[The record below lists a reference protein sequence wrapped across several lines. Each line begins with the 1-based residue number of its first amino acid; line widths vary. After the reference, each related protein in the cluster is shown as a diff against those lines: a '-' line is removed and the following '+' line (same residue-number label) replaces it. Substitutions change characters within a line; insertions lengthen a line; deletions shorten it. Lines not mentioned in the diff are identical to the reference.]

1 MNRPEE
7 RTGTGAVTAED
18 PGGAGSGEVPGGTRT
33 DLRPLELAVTGMTCA
48 ACSSRVQRALEREP
62 GVADPSVNLMM
73 RSANL
78 RYDPAATS
86 PERLV
91 ELIRDTGYGA
101 EVPAHTGQR
110 EALEERDRETAAEV
124 RHYGI
129 RSAVSLVAAAVGMVI
144 SMPVMHAHA
153 GHGPSADPLM
163 AWSTRVLDPWVER
176 LLPWLYQVDP
186 AFLTWLLLG
195 MTAVVMAWAGRHFY
209 VRAWAA
215 ARHRAADMNT
225 LVALG
230 TGAAFLYSVVA
241 TVAPELFTSRG
252 LPPDVYYEAVLFIIA
267 LILLGNTME
276 ARAKR
281 ETSRALGALV
291 DLQPRTA
298 RVLEQVEG
306 EGLREVELPVEA
318 LRPGDLIQVRP
329 GERIPAD
336 GEVVEG
342 ASAVDESMLTGESL
356 PVEKAAGDPVIGGTV
371 NRTGAF
377 RYRATRLREDS
388 TLARI
393 VNLMRDAQAG
403 RAPIQNLVD
412 RVTGVFVPVVLVLAV
427 ATLGAW
433 LLLAGEHAAVR
444 GFAAAVTVLIIACP
458 CAMGL
463 AIPTAVMVATGRGAA
478 AGILVKGAAPLQRA
492 GEVDVVVLDK
502 TGTLTEGRP
511 RVTDLVRVGAGDR
524 GAAVVGA
531 PPAGAVMGGSSREAT
546 DPDRGATDSGLDDR
560 TLLRLVASLEAAS
573 EHPLG
578 EAVVVRARD
587 EGLALAE
594 VEAFRSVTGRGVT
607 GSVEGHGIVVGNP
620 ELLADRGVDAAP
632 LRAEAEALSDEGKTP
647 LFVAVDGRLEA
658 VLAVADVERAGAE
671 EAVARLE
678 GMGVEVVLLTG
689 DNRRTAEAVARRVG
703 IRSVVAGVLPEG
715 KEAEIRRLQ
724 EAGRVVAMVG
734 DGINDG
740 PALARADVGI
750 AMGSGTDVAVE
761 AGDVTLLRPDLATIP
776 QAIALS
782 RKSMVIMRQNLFWAF
797 VYNTLGIPVAAGVLY
812 PVAGILLSPI
822 LASAAMAFSS
832 VSVVTNS
839 LRLRRVKL
847 A

>member
-1 MNRPEE
+1 
-7 RTGTGAVTAED
+7 
-18 PGGAGSGEVPGGTRT
+18 
-33 DLRPLELAVTGMTCA
+33 MTCA
-48 ACSSRVQRALEREP
+48 ACSGRVQRALERTP
-62 GVADPSVNLMM
+62 GVDGASVNLMM
-73 RSANL
+73 RNATLS
-78 RYDPAATS
+78 YDPALIT
-86 PERLV
+86 PEGLV
-91 ELIRDTGYGA
+91 AVVEDAGYGA
-101 EVPAHTGQR
+101 EIPSHTGQR

-129 RSAVSLVAAAVGMVI
+129 RAAVSLAAAAVGMVI

-163 AWSTRVLDPWVER
+163 ALSQRLLDPPLEAAF
-176 LLPWLYQVDP
+176 PWLYRVEP
-186 AFLTWLLLG
+186 IVLTWTLFALTL
-195 MTAVVMAWAGRHFY
+195 AIMAWAGRHFY

-215 ARHRAADMNT
+215 ARHGAADMNT
-225 LVALG
+225 LVSLG

-241 TVAPELFTSRG
+241 TVAPGLFTSRG

-298 RVLEQVEG
+298 RVIQDEG
-306 EGLREVELPVEA
+306 ELELPVEA
-318 LRPGDLIQVRP
+318 LRAGDLIQVRP
-329 GERIPAD
+329 GERVPTD

-342 ASAVDESMLTGESL
+342 GSAVDESMITGESL
-356 PVEKAAGDPVIGGTV
+356 PVEKGIGDPVIGGTV

-377 RYRATRLREDS
+377 RYRATRLGEES

-412 RVTGVFVPVVLVLAV
+412 RVTGVFVPVVLVIAL
-427 ATLGAW
+427 ATLAGW
-433 LLLAGEHAAVR
+433 VVLADTAPFVR

-463 AIPTAVMVATGRGAA
+463 AVPTAVMVATGRGAQ

-492 GEVDVVVLDK
+492 GDVDVVVLDK

-511 RVTDLVRVGAGDR
+511 RVTDLVRATAPDGVVAGALPG
-524 GAAVVGA
+524 GEAAL
-531 PPAGAVMGGSSREAT
+531 PAGVVASSPG
-546 DPDRGATDSGLDDR
+546 DVLLDDR
-560 TLLRLVASLEAAS
+560 ALLRLVASLEAVS

-578 EAVVVRARD
+578 EAIVARARE
-587 EGLALAE
+587 EGLALAG
-594 VEAFRSVTGRGVT
+594 VEGFQSVTGRGVT
-607 GSVEGHGIVVGNP
+607 GAVDGHGLVVGTP
-620 ELLADRGVDAAP
+620 ALLGDWGVDTAP
-632 LRAEAEALSDEGKTP
+632 LSSRAEALADEGKTP
-647 LFVAVDGRLEA
+647 LFVAVDGRLEG
-658 VLAVADVERAGAE
+658 LIAVADMERPEAAE
-671 EAVARLE
+671 VVARLQK
-678 GMGVEVVLLTG
+678 MGVEVVLLTG
-689 DNRRTAEAVARRVG
+689 DNQRTATAVARRAG
-703 IRSVVAGVLPEG
+703 IHRVVAGVLPEG

-724 EAGRVVAMVG
+724 EEGRVVAMVG

-750 AMGSGTDVAVE
+750 AMGSGTDVAME
-761 AGDVTLLRPDLATIP
+761 AGDVTLLRPHLSAIP
-776 QAIALS
+776 DAITLS
-782 RKSMVIMRQNLFWAF
+782 RKSMAIMHQNLFWAF

-812 PVAGILLSPI
+812 PATGILLSPI

-839 LRLRRVKL
+839 LRLRGMRL
-847 A
+847 S

>member
-1 MNRPEE
+1 ME
-7 RTGTGAVTAED
+7 GTG
-18 PGGAGSGEVPGGTRT
+18 G
-33 DLRPLELAVTGMTCA
+33 RPLELAVSGMTCA
-48 ACSSRVQRALEREP
+48 ACSGRVQRALEKAP
-62 GVADPSVNLMM
+62 GVTDASVNLMM
-73 RSANL
+73 RNATL
-78 RYDPAATS
+78 QYDPGLIT
-86 PERLV
+86 PEELVALV
-91 ELIRDTGYGA
+91 EASGYGA

-124 RHYGI
+124 RHYGV
-129 RSAVSLVAAAVGMVI
+129 RAAVGLVAASVGMVI

-153 GHGPSADPLM
+153 GHGPSMDPLM
-163 AWSTRVLDPWVER
+163 ALSQRLLDPPLEAAF
-176 LLPWLYQVDP
+176 PWLYRMDP
-186 AFLTWLLLG
+186 AILTWLLLG
-195 MTAVVMAWAGRHFY
+195 LTVFIMSWAGRHFY

-215 ARHRAADMNT
+215 AKHGTADMNT

-230 TGAAFLYSVVA
+230 TGAAFLYSLVA
-241 TVAPELFTSRG
+241 TLAPELFTSRG

-298 RVLEQVEG
+298 RVIQDG
-306 EGLREVELPVEA
+306 TEVEMPVEA
-318 LRPGDLIQVRP
+318 LRAGDLIQVRP

-342 ASAVDESMLTGESL
+342 GSAVDESMLTGESL
-356 PVEKAAGDPVIGGTV
+356 PVEKGPGDPVIGGTV

-377 RYRATRLREDS
+377 RYQVTRLGEES

-393 VNLMRDAQAG
+393 VTLMRDAQAG

-412 RVTGVFVPVVLVLAV
+412 RVTSVFVPVVLVIAL
-427 ATLGAW
+427 ATLAGW
-433 LLLAGEHAAVR
+433 VVLADTAPFVR

-463 AIPTAVMVATGRGAA
+463 AVPTAVMVATGRGAQ

-492 GEVDVVVLDK
+492 GDVDVVVLDK

-511 RVTDLVRVGAGDR
+511 RVTEIVRSGVVASPALLAGGGGAAGLEEGAGD
-524 GAAVVGA
+524 
-531 PPAGAVMGGSSREAT
+531 
-546 DPDRGATDSGLDDR
+546 DRLLDDAA
-560 TLLRLVASLEAAS
+560 LLRLVASLEAVS

-578 EAVVVRARD
+578 EAIVARARE
-587 EGLALAE
+587 EGLELTG
-594 VEAFRSVTGRGVT
+594 VEAFRGETGRGVT
-607 GSVEGHGIVVGNP
+607 GAVDGHALVVGTP
-620 ELLADRGVDAAP
+620 ALLADWGVDASP
-632 LRAEAEALSDEGKTP
+632 LTGRAEALADQGKTP
-647 LFVAVDGRLEA
+647 LYVAVDGRLEG
-658 VLAVADVERAGAE
+658 LIAVADVERPEAAE
-671 EAVARLE
+671 VVARLRT
-678 GMGVEVVLLTG
+678 MGVEVILLTG
-689 DNRRTAEAVARRVG
+689 DNERTARAVARRAG
-703 IRSVVAGVLPEG
+703 IDRVVAGVLPEG

-724 EAGRVVAMVG
+724 EQGRVVAMVG

-750 AMGSGTDVAVE
+750 AMGSGTDVAME
-761 AGDVTLLRPDLATIP
+761 AGDVTLLRPHLSAIP
-776 QAIALS
+776 DAITLS
-782 RKSMVIMRQNLFWAF
+782 RKSMAIMHQNLFWAF
-797 VYNTLGIPVAAGVLY
+797 VYNVLGIPVAAGLLY

-839 LRLRRVKL
+839 LRLRGMRL
-847 A
+847 S

>member
-1 MNRPEE
+1 ME
-7 RTGTGAVTAED
+7 GTG
-18 PGGAGSGEVPGGTRT
+18 G
-33 DLRPLELAVTGMTCA
+33 RPLELAVSGMTCA
-48 ACSSRVQRALEREP
+48 ACSGRVQRALEKAP
-62 GVADPSVNLMM
+62 GVTDASVNLMM
-73 RSANL
+73 RNATL
-78 RYDPAATS
+78 QYDPGLIT
-86 PERLV
+86 PEELVALV
-91 ELIRDTGYGA
+91 EASGYGA

-124 RHYGI
+124 RHYGV
-129 RSAVSLVAAAVGMVI
+129 RAAVGLVAASVGMVI

-153 GHGPSADPLM
+153 GHGPTMDPLM
-163 AWSTRVLDPWVER
+163 ALSQRLLDPPLEAAF
-176 LLPWLYQVDP
+176 PWLYRMDP
-186 AFLTWLLLG
+186 AILTWLLLG
-195 MTAVVMAWAGRHFY
+195 LTVFIMSWAGRHFY

-215 ARHRAADMNT
+215 AKHGTADMNT

-230 TGAAFLYSVVA
+230 TGAAFLYSLVA
-241 TVAPELFTSRG
+241 TLAPELFTSRG

-298 RVLEQVEG
+298 RVIQDG
-306 EGLREVELPVEA
+306 TEVEMPVEA
-318 LRPGDLIQVRP
+318 LRAGDLIQVRP

-342 ASAVDESMLTGESL
+342 GSAVDESMLTGESL
-356 PVEKAAGDPVIGGTV
+356 PVEKGPGDPVIGGTV

-377 RYRATRLREDS
+377 RYQVTRLGEES

-393 VNLMRDAQAG
+393 VTLMRDAQAG

-412 RVTGVFVPVVLVLAV
+412 RVTSVFVPVVLVIAL
-427 ATLGAW
+427 ATLAGW
-433 LLLAGEHAAVR
+433 VVLADTAPFVR

-463 AIPTAVMVATGRGAA
+463 AVPTAVMVATGRGAQ

-492 GEVDVVVLDK
+492 GDVDVVVLDK

-511 RVTDLVRVGAGDR
+511 RVTEIVRSGVVASPALLAGGGGAAGLEEGAGD
-524 GAAVVGA
+524 
-531 PPAGAVMGGSSREAT
+531 
-546 DPDRGATDSGLDDR
+546 DRLLDDAA
-560 TLLRLVASLEAAS
+560 LLRLVASLEAVS

-578 EAVVVRARD
+578 EAIVARARE
-587 EGLALAE
+587 EGLELTG
-594 VEAFRSVTGRGVT
+594 VEAFRGETGRGVT
-607 GSVEGHGIVVGNP
+607 GAVDGHALVVGTP
-620 ELLADRGVDAAP
+620 ALLADWGVDASP
-632 LRAEAEALSDEGKTP
+632 LTGRAEALADQGKTP
-647 LFVAVDGRLEA
+647 LYVAVDGRLEG
-658 VLAVADVERAGAE
+658 LIAVADVERPEAAE
-671 EAVARLE
+671 VVARLRT
-678 GMGVEVVLLTG
+678 MGVEVILLTG
-689 DNRRTAEAVARRVG
+689 DNERTARAVARRAG
-703 IRSVVAGVLPEG
+703 IDRVVAGVLPEG

-724 EAGRVVAMVG
+724 EQGRVVAMVG

-750 AMGSGTDVAVE
+750 AMGSGTDVAME
-761 AGDVTLLRPDLATIP
+761 AGDVTLLRPHLSAIP
-776 QAIALS
+776 DAITLS
-782 RKSMVIMRQNLFWAF
+782 RKSMAIMHQNLFWAF
-797 VYNTLGIPVAAGVLY
+797 VYNVLGIPVAAGLLY

-839 LRLRRVKL
+839 LRLRGMRL
-847 A
+847 S

>member
-1 MNRPEE
+1 ME
-7 RTGTGAVTAED
+7 GTG
-18 PGGAGSGEVPGGTRT
+18 G
-33 DLRPLELAVTGMTCA
+33 RPLELAVSGMTCA
-48 ACSSRVQRALEREP
+48 ACSGRVQRALEKAP
-62 GVADPSVNLMM
+62 GVTDASVNLMM
-73 RSANL
+73 RNATL
-78 RYDPAATS
+78 QYDPGLIT
-86 PERLV
+86 PEELVALV
-91 ELIRDTGYGA
+91 EASGYGA

-129 RSAVSLVAAAVGMVI
+129 RAAVGLVAASVGMVI

-153 GHGPSADPLM
+153 GHGPSMDPLM
-163 AWSTRVLDPWVER
+163 ALSQRLLDPPLEAAF
-176 LLPWLYQVDP
+176 PWLYRMDP
-186 AFLTWLLLG
+186 AILTWLLLG
-195 MTAVVMAWAGRHFY
+195 LTVFIMSWAGRHFY
-209 VRAWAA
+209 VRALAA
-215 ARHRAADMNT
+215 AKHGTADMNT

-230 TGAAFLYSVVA
+230 TGAAFLYSLVA
-241 TVAPELFTSRG
+241 TLAPELFTSRG

-298 RVLEQVEG
+298 RVIQDG
-306 EGLREVELPVEA
+306 TEVEMPVEA
-318 LRPGDLIQVRP
+318 LRAGDLIQVRP

-342 ASAVDESMLTGESL
+342 GSAVDESMLTGESL
-356 PVEKAAGDPVIGGTV
+356 PVEKGPGDPVIGGTV

-377 RYRATRLREDS
+377 RYQVTRLGEES

-393 VNLMRDAQAG
+393 VTLMRDAQAG

-412 RVTGVFVPVVLVLAV
+412 RVTSVFVPVVLVIAL
-427 ATLGAW
+427 ATLAGW
-433 LLLAGEHAAVR
+433 VVLADTAPFVR

-463 AIPTAVMVATGRGAA
+463 AVPTAVMVATGRGAQ

-492 GEVDVVVLDK
+492 GDVDVVVLDK

-511 RVTDLVRVGAGDR
+511 RVTEIVRSGVVASPALSGGGGAAGLEEGAGQDR
-524 GAAVVGA
+524 L
-531 PPAGAVMGGSSREAT
+531 
-546 DPDRGATDSGLDDR
+546 LDDSA
-560 TLLRLVASLEAAS
+560 LLRLVASLEAVS

-578 EAVVVRARD
+578 EAIVARARE
-587 EGLALAE
+587 EGLELTG
-594 VEAFRSVTGRGVT
+594 VEAFKGETGRGVT
-607 GSVEGHGIVVGNP
+607 GAVDGHALVVGTP
-620 ELLADRGVDAAP
+620 ALLADWGVDASP
-632 LRAEAEALSDEGKTP
+632 LTGRAEALADQGKTP
-647 LFVAVDGRLEA
+647 LYVAVDGRLEG
-658 VLAVADVERAGAE
+658 LIAVADVERPEAAE
-671 EAVARLE
+671 VVARLRT
-678 GMGVEVVLLTG
+678 MGVEVVLLTG
-689 DNRRTAEAVARRVG
+689 DNERTARAVARRAG
-703 IRSVVAGVLPEG
+703 IDRVVAGVLPEG

-724 EAGRVVAMVG
+724 EQGRVVAMVG

-750 AMGSGTDVAVE
+750 AMGSGTDVAME
-761 AGDVTLLRPDLATIP
+761 AGDVTLLRPHLSAIP
-776 QAIALS
+776 DAITLS
-782 RKSMVIMRQNLFWAF
+782 RKSMAIMHQNLFWAF
-797 VYNTLGIPVAAGVLY
+797 VYNVLGIPVAAGVLY

-839 LRLRRVKL
+839 LRLRGMRL
-847 A
+847 S

>member
-1 MNRPEE
+1 MSE
-7 RTGTGAVTAED
+7 A
-18 PGGAGSGEVPGGTRT
+18 PGGT
-33 DLRPLELAVTGMTCA
+33 RPLELAVTGMTCA
-48 ACSSRVQRALEREP
+48 ACSARVQRVLDKEA
-62 GVADPSVNLMM
+62 GVSGASVNLMM
-73 RSANL
+73 RSATL
-78 RYDPAATS
+78 AYDPGATS
-86 PERLV
+86 PERLIT
-91 ELIRDTGYGA
+91 LIQDAGYGA
-101 EVPAHTGQR
+101 EIPAHTGQR
-110 EALEERDRETAAEV
+110 EALEERDRESAAEV
-124 RHYGI
+124 RYFGV
-129 RSAVSLVAAAVGMVI
+129 RSGVSLVAASVGMII

-176 LLPWLYQVDP
+176 LFPWLYRVDP
-186 AFLTWLLLG
+186 TALTWLLFA
-195 MTAVVMAWAGRHFY
+195 MTVGIMAWAGRHFY

-215 ARHRAADMNT
+215 ARHGTADMNT

-276 ARAKR
+276 ARAKN

-291 DLQPRTA
+291 DLQPRMA
-298 RVLEQVEG
+298 RVVQEETEEQDVPG
-306 EGLREVELPVEA
+306 AGVGSTGGSIREVELPIEA

-329 GERIPAD
+329 GERIPTD
-336 GEVVEG
+336 GQVVEG
-342 ASAVDESMLTGESL
+342 SSAVDESMVTGESL
-356 PVEKAAGDPVIGGTV
+356 PVEKGVGDPVIGGTV

-377 RYRATRLREDS
+377 RYRAAKLGADS
-388 TLARI
+388 TLSRI
-393 VNLMRDAQAG
+393 VALVRDAQSQ

-412 RVTGVFVPVVLVLAV
+412 RVTGIFVPTVLVMA
-427 ATLGAW
+427 AMTLGGW
-433 LLLAGEHAAVR
+433 LLLAETAPFVR

-463 AIPTAVMVATGRGAA
+463 AIPTAVMVATGRGAS

-492 GEVDVVVLDK
+492 GKVDVVVLDK
-502 TGTLTEGRP
+502 TGTVTEGRP
-511 RVTDLVRVGAGDR
+511 RVTDFVRSGVPVGAG
-524 GAAVVGA
+524 
-531 PPAGAVMGGSSREAT
+531 AGELSHAM
-546 DPDRGATDSGLDDR
+546 DDS
-560 TLLRLVASLEAAS
+560 TLLGLVASLEAVS

-578 EAVVVRARD
+578 EAVLQHAR
-587 EGLALAE
+587 EAGVAIAP
-594 VEAFRSVTGRGVT
+594 VEAFQSVTGRGVT
-607 GSVEGHGIVVGNP
+607 GSVDGHGLVVGTP
-620 ELLADRGVDAAP
+620 ELLAEWGVDAQP
-632 LRAEAEALSDEGKTP
+632 LQEKAETLSDEGKTP
-647 LFVAVDGRLEA
+647 LFVAVDGRLEGI
-658 VLAVADVERAGAE
+658 LAVADVERPGAAA
-671 EAVARLE
+671 AVARL
-678 GMGVEVVLLTG
+678 GSMGVEVVLLTG
-689 DNRRTAEAVARRVG
+689 DNARTAGAVARRAG
-703 IRSVVAGVLPEG
+703 IHRVVAGVLPEG

-724 EAGRVVAMVG
+724 GEGRVVAMVG

-750 AMGSGTDVAVE
+750 AMGTGTDVAME
-761 AGDVTLLRPDLATIP
+761 AGDVTLLRPDLNAIP
-776 QAIALS
+776 DTIALS
-782 RKSMVIMRQNLFWAF
+782 RRSMAIMHQNLFWAF
-797 VYNTLGIPVAAGVLY
+797 VYNVLGIPVAAGVLY